1 MKCVSPSPQSGGELL
16 ELYYL
21 DLRMH
26 VLEAA
31 AALDR
36 IAAAGGAD
44 DDPRLAKLRA
54 GAQLL
59 LDAQPDRARRFLEL
73 LSEGRRYFK
82 TGSRPSSGGQ
92 RRRHPSSALFI
103 EPPSRQTKLRASSTN
118 TGSSARGRAAPK
130 VHHTRANTDARY

>member
-1 MKCVSPSPQSGGELL
+1 MKCVLSSPQSGGELL

-59 LDAQPDRARRFLEL
+59 LDAHPDRARRFLEL
-73 LSEGRRYFK
+73 LS
-82 TGSRPSSGGQ
+82 
-92 RRRHPSSALFI
+92 
-103 EPPSRQTKLRASSTN
+103 
-118 TGSSARGRAAPK
+118 
-130 VHHTRANTDARY
+130 V